1 MDRIGYELSILARAV
16 AYKNLSGASSH
27 VGLSQP
33 QLSRI
38 VKRIEENFGLVLLD
52 RSAKRNASWTPSAS
66 RLAECY
72 TKKMRAF
79 YQELL
84 ALIGETYTRQL
95 QIGTLEGVSRIALQ
109 FVRNLFEKAGIRI
122 IEIDV
127 FDLDRL
133 EELFSRG
140 ELDLIFTT
148 REPGKK
154 KFQNIREIGFQSLE
168 QKESNPHYHVVSTFE
183 YSVRRDKFKGAEK
196 LLISNSL
203 SMRRDWFQEFGG
215 VGTIP
220 SRLKKIKGSKLDTER
235 VMLIGSDT
243 LSPAVWESL
252 KKFDF
257 QVNT

>member
-38 VKRIEENFGLVLLD
+38 IKKIEENFGIVLLD
-52 RSAKRNASWTPSAS
+52 RSAKRNATWTREAN
-66 RLAECY
+66 RLAEFY
-72 TKKMRAF
+72 TKKMRVF
-79 YQELL
+79 DQELL

-95 QIGTLEGVSRIALQ
+95 TIGTLEGVSKIALQ

-133 EELFSRG
+133 QELFTRG

-154 KFQNIREIGFQSLE
+154 KFQNIRELGYQSLDLNN
-168 QKESNPHYHVVSTFE
+168 SNSHYHVVSTFE
-183 YSVRRDKFKGAEK
+183 YSVRRDKFKDAEK

-203 SMRRDWFQEFGG
+203 AMRRDWFEEFGG
-215 VGTIP
+215 MGTIP
-220 SRLKKIKGSKLDTER
+220 SKLKKVKGSKLDTER
-235 VMLIGSDT
+235 VMLIGADT
-243 LSPAVWESL
+243 LSPAVWDVI
-252 KKFDF
+252 KKIEFEL
-257 QVNT
+257 